1 MLDSLKR
8 SFPKGVTL
16 LYIENRNNI
25 PLTDET
31 GALAGLLGLG
41 LGLRGECAEHPR
53 HVASEGAHGLQAL
66 QILRGFALRAAV
78 DTVPIL
84 GGDNGHVVD
93 SEVLI
98 QSVERSACPTASA
111 DGDGGCGLVGK
122 ERRARL
128 EDPVEQGAEGAVGTR
143 IIDGRADYDT
153 VYTFLQGLTDGVV
166 QGIGEATPAFGLAG
180 TASDT
185 AARGLVAEVDSN
197 CVNTLRAKGVGYFL
211 QSEGSVAVLMRGAV

>member
-1 MLDSLKR
+1 M
-8 SFPKGVTL
+8 
-16 LYIENRNNI
+16 
-25 PLTDET
+25 
-31 GALAGLLGLG
+31 
-41 LGLRGECAEHPR
+41 GLRGERAEHPR

-66 QILRGFALRAAV
+66 QILRCFALRAAV

-84 GGDNGHVVD
+84 GGNNGHVVD

-98 QSVERSACPTASA
+98 QSVEGSTSTSSAAYRHRC
-111 DGDGGCGLVGK
+111 CGLVGK
-122 ERRARL
+122 ERRAGL

-153 VYTFLQGLTDGVV
+153 VYTFLQGLTDGVIERV
-166 QGIGEATPAFGLAG
+166 GEATPAFGLAG
-180 TASDT
+180 TAGDT